1 MCLLKKILHN
11 FPLDSSVTQQIKS
24 EFITFVVYWS
34 FVSWTRDSL
43 TNMSR
48 YMHGWTTLLSWD
60 IHSCCFLPLF
70 DYLKQLYEAKQSW
83 SMYFE
88 RERNANMI
96 SCRWH
101 AYNSKPSTKITAFI
115 YDQDQIAALRHD
127 DWGLDAYQLQQYKIS
142 CWGHATSANC
152 WGSTL

>member
-1 MCLLKKILHN
+1 MCLLKTILHN

-24 EFITFVVYWS
+24 EFITFIVYWS

-70 DYLKQLYEAKQSW
+70 DYLKQLYEAKQS
-83 SMYFE
+83 
-88 RERNANMI
+88 
-96 SCRWH
+96 CRWH
-101 AYNSKPSTKITAFI
+101 AYNSKPSTKLNAFI
-115 YDQDQIAALRHD
+115 YDQNQIAALRHE

-142 CWGHATSANC
+142 CWGHAASANC